1 MKAPVPE
8 PTQKPSET
16 LQALE
21 ASAGARTTSARGLAF
36 VLLLLLAGFALSA
49 WQMWLLQNEQKAQS
63 QRTQHCIH
71 GLRQKLKRNLMCTQ
85 AHMQMLG

>member
-36 VLLLLLAGFALSA
+36 VTTTAASRIRVERLANVVAA
-49 WQMWLLQNEQKAQS
+49 E
-63 QRTQHCIH
+63 
-71 GLRQKLKRNLMCTQ
+71 
-85 AHMQMLG
+85 